1 MSKTKTVIII
11 LGPTA
16 SGKTVLSLELASH
29 FRTSIVSADARQCF
43 RELNIGVA
51 KPPVDAL
58 NFIKHYFINSH
69 SIHDDVNAQ
78 VFEEYAL
85 KAVSEIFIKNETA
98 IMVGGTGLYIKA
110 FCEGLDEIPEV
121 EASLRNGIID
131 SYNRNGLAWLQDEL
145 RKKDPGFFMH
155 AEQKNPQRL
164 MRALEVVMAT
174 GNSIMSFRKNEK
186 KQRDFRIIKIG
197 LDLPKEQLHSN
208 IEKRVDTMVTD
219 GLVEEARALEPFR
232 HLNALRTVGY
242 TELFKFFDGEKT
254 LQEAIDDIKL
264 NTRRYAKRQ
273 LTWFKKDS
281 SIKWFEHDS
290 PEKKILIN
298 ALLHAL

>member
-1 MSKTKTVIII
+1 VSKTKTVIII

-16 SGKTVLSLELASH
+16 SGKTDLSLELASH

-219 GLVEEARALEPFR
+219 GLAEEARALEPFR